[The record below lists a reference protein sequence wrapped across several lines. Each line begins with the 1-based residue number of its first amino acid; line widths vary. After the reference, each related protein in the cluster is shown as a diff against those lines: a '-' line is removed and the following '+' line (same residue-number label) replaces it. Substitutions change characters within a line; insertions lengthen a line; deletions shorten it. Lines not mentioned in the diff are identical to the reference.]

1 MATTNAR
8 SGERIGVPSS
18 ELIRDGGVLRFAY
31 VSEIGQRPGG
41 IGASVTKALDRAI
54 ATSERLAADP
64 AAGANTEN
72 YVSLLEQLRG
82 LRERAVRGEKIPT
95 DELGGIVR
103 WVSDWLPDEQ
113 FSLIGLLGG
122 VVRAS
127 QRSSGSKKK
136 RAPR

>member
-1 MATTNAR
+1 M
-8 SGERIGVPSS
+8 S
-18 ELIRDGGVLRFAY
+18 ELIRDGGLLRFAY

-41 IGASVTKALDRAI
+41 PQASVTKALDRAI

-64 AAGANTEN
+64 AAAANAEN
-72 YVSLLEQLRG
+72 YVSLLEQLRA
-82 LRERAVRGEKIPT
+82 LRERAARGEKIAT

-113 FSLIGLLGG
+113 FSLIGLLGS

>member
-1 MATTNAR
+1 M
-8 SGERIGVPSS
+8 
-18 ELIRDGGVLRFAY
+18 IREGGALRFAY
-31 VSEIGQRPGG
+31 VSEIGQRQGG
-41 IGASVTKALDRAI
+41 AEAAVTKALDRAI

-64 AAGANTEN
+64 AAGTNAEN
-72 YVSLLEQLRG
+72 YASLLEQLRA
-82 LRERAVRGEKIPT
+82 LRERAARGEKIPT

-113 FSLIGLLGG
+113 FALIGSLGS

-127 QRSSGSKKK
+127 QRSRSTKKK

>member
-1 MATTNAR
+1 M
-8 SGERIGVPSS
+8 
-18 ELIRDGGVLRFAY
+18 
-31 VSEIGQRPGG
+31 SEIGQRQGG
-41 IGASVTKALDRAI
+41 KAASVTKALDRAI

-64 AAGANTEN
+64 AAGVNAEN
-72 YVSLLEQLRG
+72 YVSLLEQLRA
-82 LRERAVRGEKIPT
+82 LRERAARDEKIPT